1 MKVTSQFRHRG
12 ICLCTAAFL
21 LLVSTSLAAQT
32 ATPSPPAFENFSIT
46 SGVPV
51 EKELNLGQ
59 AHAFQLN
66 LDPGQYLRIT
76 APQKGINIGLILLS
90 PSGQKLVDHD
100 KWFGVSGLETFSVI
114 TEAGGVYRLEVRPGA
129 RVIGPGSYGL
139 MAEWR
144 TPNDKDRQ
152 QAAADKLFHEGD
164 DLFLQ
169 DKAATRPLAIE
180 KLNSARSLFH
190 GIGDALGEAHTTAT
204 LGEVYNVIG
213 DKVKT
218 LELREQALVL
228 WRAAGERKG
237 EASTLS
243 NLGAVHLTQG
253 NNTTAIDYF
262 NQAIAIYESLGE
274 KVNVAIVRNNIAVI
288 YHETGNYQQALPYYE
303 QALATFREVNSKPE
317 QIVFLRNIA
326 NVYAAWGDR
335 QTAATWYA
343 QALEL
348 ARAIKSKR
356 HEATVLQFIGNNSA
370 KLGDTQQALQ
380 YLNQAIALHHELG
393 NQFGEADALK
403 TLGSFYYQ
411 TGKYDEAVEKF
422 GASLAIAEPLK
433 LPTIIANDQANLG
446 HTYFA
451 LNDLARARE
460 YLTKALEFFRP
471 NGYRAQEAA
480 CLEMLGR
487 IDMREGRLEEALR
500 NLEPALEIIEATRQR
515 ISLPELRAS
524 YFALSRGVFDAYVD
538 SLMQLH
544 EQNPDGDYASR
555 ALAAAERSRARSLLD
570 TLIEANADIKQGVDP
585 KLLQQEKELL
595 RRTRLQTNALRA
607 LSATSTDQQRAAVQK
622 EYEGLLA
629 EYKTLQ
635 GQLRASSPRYAALTQ
650 PSPLTLSEIR
660 KQVLDQDSA
669 LLEYALGEKRSY
681 LWVVTDKQLRTYTLA
696 PGPEIEKTARLVY
709 ELMTTRNRV
718 IKFETVEEKRTRI
731 ARADADYLQ
740 ASAQLSKLLLGAAAA
755 DLDRQRL
762 LIVSDGALQYIN
774 LGSLPVPGGNGYPL
788 LGSHE
793 VVSLPSASTLGVLRR
808 ELSGRPRAPKQ
819 VAVIADPV
827 FGMSDERLAIAMS
840 SRAKTPVL
848 SAHRGLDELTRATT
862 DFETAANELP
872 RLSRT
877 RLEAEGIAG
886 LVPDRQG
893 RIELDFAA
901 NRKNAT
907 SRELSEYRIVHFATH
922 GLLNSRRP
930 ELSGLVFSLVDE
942 KGQPQDG
949 FLRLSD
955 IYELK
960 FPADLI
966 VLSACRTGLG
976 QEIRGEGLVG
986 LTRGFMYAGAARVLV
1001 SLWNIDDA
1009 ATAELMRRFYQ
1020 EMLGPKKLSPA
1031 AALRSAQL
1039 TISKDPRWHAPYFWA
1054 GFVLQGEPR

>member
-1 MKVTSQFRHRG
+1 M
-12 ICLCTAAFL
+12 LP
-21 LLVSTSLAAQT
+21 LVCAPLAAQT
-32 ATPSPPAFENFSIT
+32 PTPTPSPVAIESFPIT

-51 EKELNLGQ
+51 EKQLNLGQ
-59 AHAFQLN
+59 AHAYQLN
-66 LDPGQYLRIT
+66 LSPGQYLRIV

-100 KWFGVSGLETFSVI
+100 KWFGVSGLETFSLI
-114 TEAGGVYRLEVRPGA
+114 TEAEGVYRLEVRPGA
-129 RVIGPGSYGL
+129 RVIGPGLYGL
-139 MAEWR
+139 TAEWR
-144 TPNDKDRQ
+144 VATERDRQ

-169 DKAATRPLAIE
+169 DKAATRPQAIE
-180 KLNSARSLFH
+180 KLNSARTLFH
-190 GIGDALGEAHTTAT
+190 ELGDALGEAHTTAT

-243 NLGAVHLTQG
+243 NIGAIHLIQG
-253 NNTTAIDYF
+253 NNTIAIDYF

-274 KVNVAIVRNNIAVI
+274 KVNVAIARNNIAVI
-288 YHETGNYQQALPYYE
+288 YFETGNYQQALPYFE

-326 NVYAAWGDR
+326 NVYASWGDR
-335 QTAATWYA
+335 NTAATWYD

-348 ARAIKSKR
+348 ARATKSKR
-356 HEATVLQFIGNNSA
+356 AEATVLQFIGNNRA

-393 NQFGEADALK
+393 NQFGAADALK
-403 TLGSFYYQ
+403 TLGSFYYGAGQ
-411 TGKYDEAVEKF
+411 YPEAIEKF
-422 GASLAIAEPLK
+422 RSSLAIAEPLN
-433 LPTIIANDQANLG
+433 LRTIIANDQADLG

-451 LNDLARARE
+451 MNELARARE

-487 IDMREGRLEEALR
+487 IEMREGRLDAALK

-538 SLMQLH
+538 ALMQLH
-544 EQNPDGDYASR
+544 QQNPTGDYAGR
-555 ALAAAERSRARSLLD
+555 ALAAAERSRARTLLD

-585 KLLQQEKELL
+585 KLLEREKDLL
-595 RRTRLQTNALRA
+595 RRTRVQTNALRG
-607 LSATSTDQQRAAVQK
+607 LSATATDAQRAAVQK
-622 EYEGLLA
+622 EYDALQA

-635 GQLRASSPRYAALTQ
+635 GQLRANSPRYAALTQ
-650 PSPLTLSEIR
+650 PSPLTLPEIQR
-660 KQVLDQDSA
+660 QVLDPETA

-696 PGPEIEKTARLVY
+696 PGAEIEKTARLVY
-709 ELMTTRNRV
+709 ELMTARNRV
-718 IKFETVEEKRTRI
+718 VKFETAEERRARI
-731 ARADADYLQ
+731 SRADSEYVQ
-740 ASAQLSKLLLGAAAA
+740 ASAQLSQMLLGAAAA
-755 DLDRQRL
+755 DLDRKRL
-762 LIVSDGALQYIN
+762 LIVSEGALQYIN
-774 LGSLPVPGGNGYPL
+774 LGSLSAPAGNGESL
-788 LGSHE
+788 LASYE

-808 ELSGRPRAPKQ
+808 EVSGRPRAPRQ

-827 FGMSDERLAIAMS
+827 FGADDERLTLTIAA
-840 SRAKTPVL
+840 REKTPVL
-848 SAHRGLDELTRATT
+848 SSRRGLDDLTRATS
-862 DFETAANELP
+862 DFETGTNELP
-872 RLSRT
+872 RLTRT
-877 RLEAEGIAG
+877 RQEAQAIAG
-886 LVPDRQG
+886 LVPGKQE

-901 NRKNAT
+901 NRANAT
-907 SRELSEYRIVHFATH
+907 SPELSEYRIVHFATH
-922 GLLNSRRP
+922 GLLNSRHP

-949 FLRLSD
+949 FLRLAD
-955 IYELK
+955 IYDLK
-960 FPADLI
+960 FPADLV

-1001 SLWNIDDA
+1001 SLWSIDDA

-1020 EMLGPKKLSPA
+1020 KMLGPEKLSPA

-1039 TISKDPRWHAPYFWA
+1039 SISKEPRWRVPYFWA
-1054 GFVLQGEPR
+1054 GFTLQGEPR